1 MKDLTKSNNKNM
13 LKVKGQPILRHK
25 LSLLPKEVDEI
36 IFVIGYRGE
45 QIKKQF
51 GDEYKGRKIK
61 YVVQKRLNGTGGAI
75 HRAKKL
81 LKDRFLVI
89 YGDDLYHKKDIEEII
104 KFDLAMLAKEVEDVT
119 RFGILQV
126 DKKRNL
132 TSIIEKPKHSKNKLA
147 FIGVLVLNKK
157 FFKYKLVPI
166 SDREFGLPQTVVVM
180 AKDFPVKVVEANH
193 WHPIGCPEDI
203 ESAEKLIGNFI

>member
-1 MKDLTKSNNKNM
+1 
-13 LKVKGQPILRHK
+13 
-25 LSLLPKEVDEI
+25 VDEI
-36 IFVIGYRGE
+36 IFVIGYQGE

-51 GDEYKGRKIK
+51 GDKYKGRKIQ

-81 LKDRFLVI
+81 LKDKFLVI

-126 DKKRNL
+126 NKSVNL
-132 TSIIEKPKHSKNKLA
+132 TGIIEKPKHSKNKLA

-166 SDREFGLPQTVVVM
+166 GGGEFGLPQTLAVM
-180 AKDFPVKVVEANH
+180 AKDYPVKVVEANH

-203 ESAEKLIGNFI
+203 ESAEKLMDKFI